1 MNNNNSY
8 KIECVQ
14 CKSVFTEEETITRC
28 LKCGQALDIIFD
40 IEKLKKTINIYNL
53 KNTPI
58 SAMKYLDFYPL
69 KDRQNIIS
77 LDEGATPL
85 VKSKELSK
93 KYGIKNLY
101 IKNEGANPTGVFK
114 DRGSLV
120 EISKAVE
127 LGAAGIVVASTGNM
141 AASVSAYSARAGIP
155 CYVLVPDTTP
165 LGKLSQ
171 SLAYGG
177 NVIKVR
183 GTYADCVRLSSEMS
197 EKYGYL
203 LAGDYAFRGEGQKSI
218 AYEIIEQ
225 LNWNVPDVVLAPVGC
240 GTNLYGIAKGF
251 FEWFQ
256 LGLIDKV
263 PRIIGTQPEKADT
276 LCSAFHA
283 NEKEHRTI
291 QFPSSLCGAV
301 NIGAPLDDIKLLN
314 IIRDSKGSFEII
326 DDTSVLESQ
335 KDMAMLASVFT
346 EPSGAIPIACLEKL
360 KSKNIISEDDV
371 VVCIATGVGLKDSHS
386 ATILFPDFPAVENT
400 IEDITEFLD
409 SGILDLKSDK
419 NNSEILFSTK
429 PSNPDI
435 KKIAEDKFSFDS
447 SKNLKFFKE
456 LCEET
461 DLFFERRSEMKKS
474 EFQAILE
481 EVIANSK
488 SSDSEILKIV
498 DVIGTHYFSK
508 KAKAKV
514 IIQFKGEEISAEATG
529 TGSVDAAI
537 SAIEKALKQKT
548 EYKINLDNFEVNVQ
562 SGGLDASV
570 RVKIKFS
577 DKNNNSVTVIGV
589 SPDLVVA
596 SLMAYQKG
604 FVRLFMKK
612 Q

>member
-1 MNNNNSY
+1 MTTAY
-8 KIECVQ
+8 KIECVK
-14 CKSVFTEEETITRC
+14 CKTQFTEEQTITRC
-28 LKCGQALDIIFD
+28 LNCGQALDIIFD
-40 IEKLKKTINIYNL
+40 IAKLKKNINVYNI

-58 SAMKYLDFYPL
+58 SAVKYLDFYPL
-69 KDRQNIIS
+69 KDKQNVIS

-85 VKSKELSK
+85 VKSEELSK
-93 KYGIKNLY
+93 KYNIKNLY

-127 LGAAGIVVASTGNM
+127 LGATGIVVASTGNM

-155 CYVLVPDTTP
+155 CFVIVPDTTP

-183 GTYADCVRLSSEMS
+183 GTYADCVKLSSQMS

-225 LNWNVPDVVLAPVGC
+225 LNWKVPDVVLAPVGC

-251 FEWFQ
+251 FEWKE

-263 PRIIGTQPEKADT
+263 PKIIGTQPEKADT

-283 NEKEHRTI
+283 NEQEQRTI
-291 QFPSSLCGAV
+291 ALPSSLCGAV
-301 NIGAPLDDIKLLN
+301 NIGAPLDDMKLLN
-314 IIRDSKGSFEII
+314 IIRESNGYFEMI
-326 DDTSVLESQ
+326 DDTTVLNSQ

-346 EPSGAIPIACLEKL
+346 EPSGAIPLACLEKL
-360 KSKNIISEDDV
+360 KQKNIISEDDV
-371 VVCIATGVGLKDSHS
+371 VVCVATGVGLKDSHS
-386 ATILFPDFPAVENT
+386 ATILFPDFPAVENS
-400 IEDITEFLD
+400 IEDIADFLD

-419 NNSEILFSTK
+419 NNNEILFSTK
-429 PSNPDI
+429 PSQSDV
-435 KKIAEDKFSFDS
+435 KEIAQNQFSFDTE
-447 SKNLKFFKE
+447 KNPKFFNE
-456 LCEET
+456 LCEEVSV
-461 DLFFERRSEMKKS
+461 FFERRTEMKNS

-481 EVIANSK
+481 EVLANSK
-488 SSDSEILKIV
+488 TDTSKTLEIIDVSGKHFWNQKAEATVKIKLENQKLEA
-498 DVIGTHYFSK
+498 S
-508 KAKAKV
+508 
-514 IIQFKGEEISAEATG
+514 ATG

-537 SAIEKALKQKT
+537 TAIENAISQKT
-548 EYKINLDNFEVNVQ
+548 DFQIFLDDFEVNVQ

-577 DKNNNSVTVIGV
+577 DKNKNSVTVVGV

-596 SLMAYQKG
+596 SLVAYQKA
-604 FVRLFMKK
+604 FVRLYAKK
-612 Q
+612 

>member
-1 MNNNNSY
+1 MKPTY
-8 KIECVQ
+8 KIECVK
-14 CKSVFTEEETITRC
+14 CKSQFKEEETITRC
-28 LKCGQALDIIFD
+28 LNCGQALDVIFD
-40 IEKLKKTINIYNL
+40 IEKLKQNINVYNI

-58 SAMKYLDFYPL
+58 SAVKYLDFYPL
-69 KDRQNIIS
+69 KDKQNVIT

-85 VKSKELSK
+85 IKSAELSK

-127 LGAAGIVVASTGNM
+127 LKATGIVVASTGNM

-155 CYVLVPDTTP
+155 CYVIVPDTTP

-183 GTYADCVRLSSEMS
+183 GTYADCVKLSSEMS
-197 EKYGYL
+197 KKYGYL

-225 LNWNVPDVVLAPVGC
+225 LNWKVPDVVLAPVGC

-251 FEWFQ
+251 FEWFD

-283 NEKEHRTI
+283 NEKEQRTI
-291 QFPSSLCGAV
+291 DFPSSLCGAV
-301 NIGAPLDDIKLLN
+301 NIGAPLDDMKLLN
-314 IIRDSKGSFEII
+314 IIRDSKGDFEMI

-346 EPSGAIPIACLEKL
+346 EPSGAIPIACLKKL
-360 KSKNIISEDDV
+360 KEKNIISEDDV
-371 VVCIATGVGLKDSHS
+371 VVCVATGVGLKDSHS
-386 ATILFPDFPAVENT
+386 ATILFPDFPAVENS
-400 IEDITEFLD
+400 IEDIAEFLE

-429 PSNPDI
+429 PSSDDI
-435 KKIAEDKFSFDS
+435 QKIAKTQFSFDAE
-447 SKNLKFFKE
+447 KNPKFFKE
-456 LCEET
+456 LCEEII
-461 DLFFERRSEMKKS
+461 LFFERRTEMKKG

-488 SSDSEILKIV
+488 LESNTILKIV
-498 DVIGTHYFSK
+498 DVVGTHYFNK
-508 KAKAKV
+508 KAEAKV
-514 IIQFKGEEISAEATG
+514 VIQFQGEEISAEATG

-537 SAIEKALKQKT
+537 SAIEKCISKKT
-548 EYKINLDNFEVNVQ
+548 DFKIFLNNFEVNVQ

-570 RVKIKFS
+570 RVKVTFS
-577 DKNNNSVTVIGV
+577 DENNNSVTVVGV

-596 SLMAYQKG
+596 SLSAYQKG
-604 FVRLFMKK
+604 FVRLFNK

>member
-1 MNNNNSY
+1 MTTIY
-8 KIECVQ
+8 TIECVK
-14 CKSVFTEEETITRC
+14 CKTQFTEEETITRC

-40 IEKLKKTINIYNL
+40 IETLKKNINVYNIT
-53 KNTPI
+53 NTPI
-58 SAMKYLDFYPL
+58 SAVKYLDFYPL
-69 KDRQNIIS
+69 KDKQNIIS

-85 VKSKELSK
+85 IQSKELSK

-127 LGAAGIVVASTGNM
+127 LGATGIVVASTGNM

-155 CYVLVPDTTP
+155 CYVIVPDTTP

-183 GTYADCVRLSSEMS
+183 GTYADCVKLSSEMA

-225 LNWNVPDVVLAPVGC
+225 LHWNVPDVIIAPVGC

-251 FEWFQ
+251 FEWKE
-256 LGLIDKV
+256 LGLIDRV

-283 NEKEHRTI
+283 HEKEQRTI

-301 NIGAPLDDIKLLN
+301 NIGAPLDDMKLLN
-314 IIRDSKGSFEII
+314 IIRESNGSFEII
-326 DDTSVLESQ
+326 DDTTVLTSQ

-346 EPSGAIPIACLEKL
+346 EPSGAIPVACLEKL
-360 KSKNIISEDDV
+360 KEKKVISEDDV

-386 ATILFPDFPAVENT
+386 ATILFPDFPAVENS
-400 IEDITEFLD
+400 IDDIADFLD
-409 SGILDLKSDK
+409 SGILELKSDK

-429 PSNPDI
+429 PSVQSI
-435 KKIAEDKFSFDS
+435 KEVAETLFGFNAE
-447 SKNLKFFKE
+447 KNKQFFKE
-456 LCEET
+456 LCDEVFV
-461 DLFFERRSEMKKS
+461 FFERRTEMKKG

-481 EVIANSK
+481 EVIANTKDETNS
-488 SSDSEILKIV
+488 ILKII
-498 DVIGTHYFSK
+498 DVVGTHYLNK
-508 KAKAKV
+508 KAQATV
-514 IIQFKGEEISAEATG
+514 TIDFKGKEITANATG

-537 SAIEKALKQKT
+537 SAIENALSQQT
-548 EYKINLDNFEVNVQ
+548 EYKINLDDFEVNVQ
-562 SGGLDASV
+562 NGGLDASV
-570 RVKIKFS
+570 RVKITFS
-577 DKNNNSVTVIGV
+577 DANKNRVTVTGV

-596 SLMAYQKG
+596 SLMAYTKG
-604 FVRLFMKK
+604 FIRLYKK

>member
-1 MNNNNSY
+1 MTPSY
-8 KIECVQ
+8 KIECVH
-14 CKSVFTEEETITRC
+14 CKSTFTEEETITRC

-40 IEKLKKTINIYNL
+40 ITKLKKNINIYNI

-58 SAMKYLDFYPL
+58 SAVKYLDFYPL
-69 KDRQNIIS
+69 KDKQNVIS

-85 VKSKELSK
+85 IQSKELSK

-127 LGAAGIVVASTGNM
+127 MGASAIVVASTGNM

-155 CYVLVPDTTP
+155 CYVVVPDTTP

-177 NVIKVR
+177 KVIKVR
-183 GTYADCVRLSSEMS
+183 GTYADCVKLSSKMAK
-197 EKYGYL
+197 KYGYL

-225 LNWNVPDVVLAPVGC
+225 LNWKVPDVVLAPVGC

-251 FEWFQ
+251 MEWKE
-256 LGLIDKV
+256 LGLIDTV

-283 NEKEHRTI
+283 NEKEQRTI
-291 QFPSSLCGAV
+291 DFPSSLCGAV
-301 NIGAPLDDIKLLN
+301 NIGAPLDDMKLLN
-314 IIRDSKGSFEII
+314 IIRDSKGYFEMI
-326 DDTSVLESQ
+326 DDTTVLESQ

-346 EPSGAIPIACLEKL
+346 EPSGAIPIACVKKL
-360 KSKNIISEDDV
+360 KSKNIISENDV

-386 ATILFPDFPAVENT
+386 ATILFPDFPAVENS
-400 IEDITEFLD
+400 IEDIADFLD

-429 PSNPDI
+429 PSHSDI
-435 KKIAEDKFSFDS
+435 KEIAENKFGFNSA
-447 SKNLKFFKE
+447 KNPKFLKE
-456 LCEET
+456 LCEEII
-461 DLFFERRSEMKKS
+461 LFFERRTEMKKG

-481 EVIANSK
+481 EVIANTK
-488 SSDSEILKIV
+488 NSSDEILQII
-498 DVIGTHYFSK
+498 DVVGTHYFNK
-508 KAKAKV
+508 KAEATVAIK
-514 IIQFKGEEISAEATG
+514 FNDEEISAQSNG

-548 EYKINLDNFEVNVQ
+548 DYKINLDNFEVNVQ

-570 RVKIKFS
+570 RVKITFS
-577 DKNNNSVTVIGV
+577 DSKNNSVTVTGV

-596 SLMAYQKG
+596 SLMAYKKG
-604 FVRLFMKK
+604 FIRLYSKK
-612 Q
+612 